1 MLGDNKNI
9 VMMKNRLNNL
19 KNPPLYFKGV
29 AGKKKRLSDFI
40 IKDQASGKD
49 LKFENIPSNPIA

>member
-1 MLGDNKNI
+1 
-9 VMMKNRLNNL
+9 MMKNRLNNL

-49 LKFENIPSNPIA
+49 LMFEDIPSNPIA